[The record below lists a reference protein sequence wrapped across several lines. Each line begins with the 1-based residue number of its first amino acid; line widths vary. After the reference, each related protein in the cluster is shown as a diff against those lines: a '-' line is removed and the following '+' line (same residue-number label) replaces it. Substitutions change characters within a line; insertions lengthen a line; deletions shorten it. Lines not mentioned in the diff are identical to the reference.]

1 MFLYSQSILCCLL
14 DPGMFFTGFLARS
27 VQELWLIK
35 GLTATIVA
43 IWGRQR
49 LRKIISKV
57 YNYYYN
63 ATTPAYAIR

>member
-1 MFLYSQSILCCLL
+1 MLPSGSR
-14 DPGMFFTGFLARS
+14 DVFTGFLARS

-57 YNYYYN
+57 YNYY
-63 ATTPAYAIR
+63 

>member
-1 MFLYSQSILCCLL
+1 MLPSGSR
-14 DPGMFFTGFLARS
+14 DVFTGFLARS

-49 LRKIISKV
+49 LRKIIFKV
-57 YNYYYN
+57 YNYY
-63 ATTPAYAIR
+63 